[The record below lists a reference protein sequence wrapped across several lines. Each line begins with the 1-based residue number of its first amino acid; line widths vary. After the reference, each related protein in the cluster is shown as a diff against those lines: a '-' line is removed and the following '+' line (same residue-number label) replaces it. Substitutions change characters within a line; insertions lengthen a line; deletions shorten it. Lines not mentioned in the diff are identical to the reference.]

1 MIRNIL
7 LALIVAINLYFIIY
21 FLRDLFK
28 NKQNFK
34 RRTRGYASVALHV
47 IYHLLSFNIWRFR
60 LCYRN
65 RPLSKVEM
73 GQHEKLPER

>member
-7 LALIVAINLYFIIY
+7 LTLIVAINLYFIIY

-34 RRTRGYASVALHV
+34 EEPGICVCCPSRHLSSSFFQHLAFPT
-47 IYHLLSFNIWRFR
+47 LLSEPSFIQ
-60 LCYRN
+60 
-65 RPLSKVEM
+65 S
-73 GQHEKLPER
+73 

>member
-7 LALIVAINLYFIIY
+7 LTLIVAINLYFIIY

-34 RRTRGYASVALHV
+34 EEPGDM
-47 IYHLLSFNIWRFR
+47 
-60 LCYRN
+60 LCY
-65 RPLSKVEM
+65 P
-73 GQHEKLPER
+73 

>member
-7 LALIVAINLYFIIY
+7 LALSCNQSIFYYL
-21 FLRDLFK
+21 LSRDLFK

-34 RRTRGYASVALHV
+34 EEPGDMRLLALTS

-60 LCYRN
+60 LCYRK

-73 GQHEKLPER
+73 GQHEKNYPER